1 MIGGN
6 STSCLTAI
14 MLGRL
19 HKAIHKFTNAY
30 TPAGALGARIVSENS
45 VMGSRRSADSLL
57 LRGRSAGHQGRS
69 ANPAVLPWGLP
80 GNISI
85 LAELGGGQ

>member
-1 MIGGN
+1 MIGGT
-6 STSCLTAI
+6 STSRLTAI
-14 MLGRL
+14 MLDRL
-19 HKAIHKFTNAY
+19 RKAIHKFIDAY
-30 TPAGALGARIVSENS
+30 TSAGALGAQIVSENS